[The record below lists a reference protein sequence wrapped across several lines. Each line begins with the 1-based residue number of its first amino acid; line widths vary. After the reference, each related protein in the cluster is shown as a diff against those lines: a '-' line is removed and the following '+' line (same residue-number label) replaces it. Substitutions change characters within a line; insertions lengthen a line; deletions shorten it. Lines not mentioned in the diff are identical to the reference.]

1 MLIAPSVL
9 SSDFSQLGNEVKR
22 MDVCDADWIH
32 LDVMDGHFVP
42 NITFGA
48 PVIKAVRKFTDKP
61 FDVHLM
67 IDEPLRYISDFL
79 EAGADIISFHIEAQS
94 DTAKTI
100 AAIQA
105 GGAKAAVAIKPGTP
119 VETLLPY
126 LDSLY
131 MIDFDTATLVA
142 LEFHAKVEK
151 EVVVTIEEQIIDD
164 SEDETGNLIT
174 RAPVVVVMGHVDHG
188 KTSLLDAIRH
198 ANVTASEA
206 GGITQHIGA
215 YRVKLGDR
223 DVTFLDTP
231 GHAAFTTM
239 RARGAQVTD
248 IAVLVVAADDGIMP
262 QTIEAIHHAKAAN
275 VSIIVAINKMDKPG
289 ANPQHVM
296 TTTRVR
302 KSVPVQ
308 ATALLQIQT
317 SRANHRTN
325 LRIKHIRSRG
335 FTASGVFCFQPI
347 IHKNIYN
354 FISYIDN

>member
-22 MDVCDADWIH
+22 MDVCGADWIH

-67 IDEPLRYISDFL
+67 IDEPLRYIPDFL

-131 MIDFDTATLVA
+131 MVLVMTVEPGFGGQSFMADMMEKVKALKARKPELIVQVDGGIHLGTIGTAARAGVDVCVA
-142 LEFHAKVEK
+142 GTSVFKADDAKE
-151 EVVVTIEEQIIDD
+151 
-164 SEDETGNLIT
+164 
-174 RAPVVVVMGHVDHG
+174 
-188 KTSLLDAIRH
+188 AIRGLK
-198 ANVTASEA
+198 A
-206 GGITQHIGA
+206 
-215 YRVKLGDR
+215 
-223 DVTFLDTP
+223 
-231 GHAAFTTM
+231 
-239 RARGAQVTD
+239 
-248 IAVLVVAADDGIMP
+248 AADELI
-262 QTIEAIHHAKAAN
+262 
-275 VSIIVAINKMDKPG
+275 
-289 ANPQHVM
+289 
-296 TTTRVR
+296 
-302 KSVPVQ
+302 
-308 ATALLQIQT
+308 
-317 SRANHRTN
+317 
-325 LRIKHIRSRG
+325 
-335 FTASGVFCFQPI
+335 
-347 IHKNIYN
+347 
-354 FISYIDN
+354 

>member
-32 LDVMDGHFVP
+32 FDVMDGHFVP

-67 IDEPLRYISDFL
+67 IDEPLRYIPDFL

-131 MIDFDTATLVA
+131 MVLVMTVEPGFGGQSFMADMMEKVKALKARKPELIVQVDGGIHLGTIGTAARAGVDVCVA
-142 LEFHAKVEK
+142 GTSVFKADDAKE
-151 EVVVTIEEQIIDD
+151 
-164 SEDETGNLIT
+164 
-174 RAPVVVVMGHVDHG
+174 
-188 KTSLLDAIRH
+188 AIRGLK
-198 ANVTASEA
+198 A
-206 GGITQHIGA
+206 
-215 YRVKLGDR
+215 
-223 DVTFLDTP
+223 
-231 GHAAFTTM
+231 
-239 RARGAQVTD
+239 
-248 IAVLVVAADDGIMP
+248 AADELI
-262 QTIEAIHHAKAAN
+262 
-275 VSIIVAINKMDKPG
+275 
-289 ANPQHVM
+289 
-296 TTTRVR
+296 
-302 KSVPVQ
+302 
-308 ATALLQIQT
+308 
-317 SRANHRTN
+317 
-325 LRIKHIRSRG
+325 
-335 FTASGVFCFQPI
+335 
-347 IHKNIYN
+347 
-354 FISYIDN
+354 